1 MSTDQP
7 PCRPISVGGKHEFA
21 KPGIDSY
28 QQGFVFANGDRNPGC
43 EQPGGGPKL
52 PYSPVGIELRPGRL
66 RVKEDSRANYAD
78 IVEIDHDA
86 QVMVVGDVA
95 MYFDRVRRNVNRAF
109 MRQILRKALDEY
121 RQNNKNPSAGTG
133 NPIPIIPEDAPAS
146 SSAGAPPVP
155 VSVSSAAS
163 RSVST
168 ITPANHAASVLQAGS
183 SIDRRSTS
191 SPTHERSD
199 SEPEMMTFD
208 QQLELLHYL
217 QRHNAQQQQERQQ
230 MQQMQQQQQSSSS
243 SRPPSRAMSTISTTE
258 RSRERPDSRRTSRS
272 YHSSHPRSSS
282 HRRRHSSQNSIYH
295 SKVVESRPM
304 RGVTGPGA
312 GPPPVPGESGS
323 SSNGYDGKS
332 MHNVAMAGLK

>member
-1 MSTDQP
+1 
-7 PCRPISVGGKHEFA
+7 
-21 KPGIDSY
+21 
-28 QQGFVFANGDRNPGC
+28 
-43 EQPGGGPKL
+43 
-52 PYSPVGIELRPGRL
+52 
-66 RVKEDSRANYAD
+66 
-78 IVEIDHDA
+78 
-86 QVMVVGDVA
+86 MVVGDVA

-121 RQNNKNPSAGTG
+121 RQNNTNPSAGTG
-133 NPIPIIPEDAPAS
+133 NPIPIIPENAAAS
-146 SSAGAPPVP
+146 SVAGAPPVP
-155 VSVSSAAS
+155 VSVSTAAS

-168 ITPANHAASVLQAGS
+168 PATQAMSVLQAES
-183 SIDRRSTS
+183 SIDRRGTST
-191 SPTHERSD
+191 PTHERSD

-208 QQLELLHYL
+208 QQLQLLHYL

-230 MQQMQQQQQSSSS
+230 MQQMQQQSSSS
-243 SRPPSRAMSTISTTE
+243 SRPPSRAMSTVSTTE

-282 HRRRHSSQNSIYH
+282 HRRRHSSTNSIHH

-312 GPPPVPGESGS
+312 GPPPVPGESAS
-323 SSNGYDGKS
+323 STSGYDGKS